1 MFERICWALE
11 ASEQPREVIWEH
23 SPHFP
28 LKCSR
33 VYTSWALGRRTIQHS
48 LQQHSLRS
56 CRGPGRS
63 GWVRGTQQSG
73 IAGLRMQTAAARKQV
88 CSTEGMHFTP
98 GSVSQALTQRSPTSY
113 TVLHA
118 GHLLPPLRINYQK
131 PVEEEVRNQCQE
143 QLGEADLGTVAGACF
158 PGPCSV
164 MILLKEMK
172 LPRVW
177 SLRKW
182 ECV

>member
-1 MFERICWALE
+1 
-11 ASEQPREVIWEH
+11 
-23 SPHFP
+23 
-28 LKCSR
+28 
-33 VYTSWALGRRTIQHS
+33 
-48 LQQHSLRS
+48 
-56 CRGPGRS
+56 
-63 GWVRGTQQSG
+63 
-73 IAGLRMQTAAARKQV
+73 
-88 CSTEGMHFTP
+88 MHFTP

-172 LPRVW
+172 LPGV
-177 SLRKW
+177 
-182 ECV
+182 